1 MTHLKQHA
9 FPWKKMFNFEFMEES
24 IGELI
29 FQFLGRLHPLV
40 IHFPIGLLV
49 VALFMESLTIGG
61 KRQGLREGINWM
73 VYIGGAFAV
82 ISAILGWLL
91 RTQDDY
97 TGELVQNHQNLGI
110 ATAVFAGVT
119 ALLLRSTLLGKF
131 SNYVWY
137 RSSLLITALLLTL
150 AGHLGVNLTHG
161 EDFLTGI
168 FPGNEASYDDGRA
181 SILLAQFSPLDSLS
195 EEQQDDLNLGVRA
208 ILAHNCFQCHNENK
222 RKGELVLDN
231 KRGVFKGGE
240 SGLIIVA
247 GRPEESEMYKRISL
261 SPNEDGVMPKKG
273 KVLKPDEIELI
284 KLWIEKGA
292 HWSDR
297 ALKVFP
303 EAELALLQPSLP
315 ESSTESH
322 PVDQLIGAYFEEH
335 NGDWSEV
342 VDDQIF
348 IRRVYLDIIGLL
360 PEPERIAQFVEDR
373 QPNKR
378 EVLIDDLL
386 GNDHGY
392 TQHWLSFWNDLLRN
406 DYSGT
411 GFITGGRKQITSWL
425 YKALEENKSY
435 DKMIRELVNP
445 VEGSEGFIKGIQW
458 RGVVNASQR
467 TEMQA
472 AQNIGQSLMGMNVKC
487 ASCHNSFVS
496 NLTLEQSYGFASI
509 FADSLL
515 ELNRCDK
522 PIGKIAQA
530 NFLYPELGSVEA
542 ETLEERLALL
552 AEVMVKP
559 ENGRIYRTLTNRIW
573 KRLMGR
579 GIVEPVDEMD
589 NTPWD
594 ASLLDWLAAD
604 FIASGYDLKH
614 LIKRILTSKAYQ
626 LPTATYK
633 KQEDLKAK
641 YVFKGPIPRRMTAE
655 QFSDAVSQ
663 IIAPMYHSVAYDP
676 TDKGL
681 NSRRI
686 WHRERKFDRDVLP
699 DPGKRYFRRQF
710 TLPNTEI
717 EMARVLISV
726 DHSYALYINGKMV
739 SEGVDWRKVDKLDVK
754 ELLTEGENVIAIE
767 GMNEGSIAN
776 PAGILF
782 AMQIDYADGEQ
793 IIVNSDKQWKSIA
806 DTPDDG
812 WVQMDFNDETWDEA
826 RNYGSVHWGKLVDFA
841 FGDEGQKFARASL
854 VKQHP
859 FMKAMGRPSRE
870 NVATTRDDQAT
881 LLQALELTNGAYFNS
896 VLEEGASQWI
906 DKYGNENEEIV
917 ETLYTRS
924 FGRKPTTQERKVML
938 SALGDVPQKEALQDL
953 FWSTLIL
960 PEFQFIY

>member
-1 MTHLKQHA
+1 
-9 FPWKKMFNFEFMEES
+9 MEDI
-24 IGELI
+24 IGHWV

-40 IHFPIGLLV
+40 VHFPIGLLV
-49 VALFMESLTIGG
+49 VALFMEFLTVGG
-61 KRQGLREGINWM
+61 KRKGLREGIHWM
-73 VYIGGAFAV
+73 VYIGGALAIV
-82 ISAILGWLL
+82 SAILGWLL

-97 TGELVQNHQNLGI
+97 TGELVQDHQNLGI
-110 ATAVFAGVT
+110 ATAFLAGITVIV
-119 ALLLRSTLLGKF
+119 LLNTLSGKL
-131 SNYVWY
+131 SNFIFY
-137 RSSLLITALLLTL
+137 RSSLLITVLLLTL
-150 AGHLGVNLTHG
+150 TGHLGANLTHG
-161 EDFLTGI
+161 EDYFGEVLR
-168 FPGNEASYDDGRA
+168 GNKDVYDSGKASE
-181 SILLAQFSPLDSLS
+181 LLARLQSVDSLS
-195 EEQQDDLNLGVRA
+195 ELQLDSLNLEVRA
-208 ILAHNCFQCHNENK
+208 IMAHNCYQCHSENK
-222 RKGELVLDN
+222 HKGELILDN
-231 KRGVFKGGE
+231 KRGVFKGGD
-240 SGLIIVA
+240 SGSILVS
-247 GRPEESEMYKRISL
+247 GKPEESEMYKRISL

-273 KVLKPDEIELI
+273 KVLKDDEIELI
-284 KLWIEKGA
+284 KLWIKKGA

-303 EAELALLQPSLP
+303 EAELALSKPSLP

-322 PVDQLIGAYFEEH
+322 PVDQLVGAYFESH
-335 NGDWSEV
+335 NENWTEV
-342 VDDQIF
+342 VDDRTF
-348 IRRVYLDIIGLL
+348 VRRVYLDIIGLL
-360 PEPERIAQFVEDR
+360 PKPEQIAAFILDQ

-378 EVLIDDLL
+378 EVLIDGLL
-386 GNDHGY
+386 ANNHGY

-411 GFITGGRKQITSWL
+411 GFITGGRKQITGWL
-425 YKALEENKSY
+425 YKALEENKPY
-435 DKMIRELVNP
+435 HVMIKELVNP
-445 VEGSEGFIKGIQW
+445 VDGSEGFIKGIQW

-522 PIGKIAQA
+522 PIGKIAQT
-530 NFLYPELGSVEA
+530 NFLYPELGSVDA
-542 ETLEERLALL
+542 ETLEDRLALL

-589 NTPWD
+589 NSPWD
-594 ASLLDWLAAD
+594 SSLLDWLAAD
-604 FIASGYDLKH
+604 FIESGYNLKH
-614 LIKRILTSKAYQ
+614 LIKQILSSKAYQ
-626 LPTATYK
+626 LPTAGYK

-641 YVFKGPIPRRMTAE
+641 YVFKGPVPRRMTAE

-676 TDKGL
+676 IDKGL
-681 NSRRI
+681 NTRRI
-686 WHRERKFDRDVLP
+686 WHREMKFDRDVLP
-699 DPGKRYFRRQF
+699 NPGKRYFRRHLI
-710 TLPNTEI
+710 LPNTEI
-717 EMARVLISV
+717 EMAKVLISV
-726 DHSYALYINGKMV
+726 DHSYTLYINGKRV
-739 SEGVDWRKVDKLDVK
+739 SEGVDWRKVDKLNVK
-754 ELLTEGENVIAIE
+754 KMLSVGHNVIAIE

-782 AMQIDYADGEQ
+782 ALQIDFKDGQ
-793 IIVNSDKQWKSIA
+793 QNIINSDKLWKSTA
-806 DTPDDG
+806 ETPKDEWAQLDFDDTSWNVVRD
-812 WVQMDFNDETWDEA
+812 
-826 RNYGSVHWGKLVDFA
+826 YGSAHWGKLVDFV
-841 FGDEGQKFARASL
+841 FGDEGRKFARASL

-881 LLQALELTNGAYFNS
+881 LLQALELTNGTYFNN
-896 VLEEGASQWI
+896 VLEEGASQWL
-906 DKYGNENEEIV
+906 DKYGAENEKIV
-917 ETLYTRS
+917 ETLYSRS
-924 FGRKPTTQERKVML
+924 FGRKPSPQERKVML
-938 SALGDVPQKEALQDL
+938 AALGDVPQKEALQDL